1 MDMMNNEA
9 MKELMSTLDEFLNLD
24 DENLTDGAIDYITA
38 MLKAQFTDE
47 LKEKTIIEGYKNLKA
62 TGCSLEQAKQN
73 SEEVKSVIL
82 SHLQEKQLS
91 ENKIKIVSVITDY
104 IFDMLDGTIELFKTD
119 GLPIVHFQL
128 VHPNAKLPTYAH
140 ETDAGADIYLP
151 EDVVIYPNTFGTLVH
166 TGLKVALPKGWEF
179 QVRPRSGLSSKTALR
194 VSNTPGTIDAGFRG
208 EVCVIVDNLGDEEVH
223 LSAGDRI
230 AQLVFQPVYH
240 FFGVVVDDINTFESD
255 RGEGGFGSSGN

>member
-1 MDMMNNEA
+1 MDMMKNEA
-9 MKELMSTLDEFLNLD
+9 IRELMSTLDEFLELD
-24 DENLTDGAIDYITA
+24 DENLSDGAIDYILA

-47 LKEKTIIEGYKNLKA
+47 LREKTVEEGYNNLKA
-62 TGCSLEQAKQN
+62 TGCSIEQAEQN
-73 SEEVKSVIL
+73 SEAVKAAVL
-82 SHLQEKQLS
+82 SHLQQKQLS
-91 ENKIKIVSVITDY
+91 ENKIKITSVIVDY
-104 IFDMLDGTIELFKTD
+104 IFEMLDGTIEKFKTN

-140 ETDAGADIYLP
+140 DTDAGADIYLP
-151 EDVVIYPNTFGTLVH
+151 EDVVIYPHTFGTLVH
-166 TGLKVALPKGWEF
+166 TGLKVALPRGWEF

-240 FFGVVVDDINTFESD
+240 FFGVVVDDINTFASD